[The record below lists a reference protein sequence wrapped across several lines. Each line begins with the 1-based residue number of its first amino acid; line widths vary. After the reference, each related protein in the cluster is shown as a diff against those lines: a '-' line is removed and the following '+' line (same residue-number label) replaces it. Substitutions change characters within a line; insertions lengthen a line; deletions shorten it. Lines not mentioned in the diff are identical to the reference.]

1 MQGRCIDFCSQC
13 CLWKGN
19 GRLAM
24 DIVPVSLEHLVR
36 FDVDDDVEVAWRATI
51 AAFFSLTEETQ
62 AATLVDPRWDF
73 D

>member
-1 MQGRCIDFCSQC
+1 
-13 CLWKGN
+13 
-19 GRLAM
+19 M

-36 FDVDDDVEVAWRATI
+36 FDVDDDVEVTWRATI

-62 AATLVDPRWDF
+62 ASTLVDPRWDF